1 VKCRHRLRRDIR
13 YWVPTAP
20 GLVPVGIEMTITRCA
35 RCDVMLPLG
44 ASNDA
49 DERVGVEIR
58 AASMVAC
65 HETDSRCR
73 CFDLGKRLAP
83 IGREREACDLAAEI
97 MYPDL
102 YARHVAERD
111 EVARVIAE
119 TSGGGT

>member
-1 VKCRHRLRRDIR
+1 MTCKHEHPRGLTWDGDGYGWMTGGDDARICRWCGHWLS
-13 YWVPTAP
+13 
-20 GLVPVGIEMTITRCA
+20 
-35 RCDVMLPLG
+35 LG
-44 ASNDA
+44 DSNDA

-73 CFDLGKRLAP
+73 CFDLSKRLAP
-83 IGREREACDLAAEI
+83 IGREREARDLAAEI

-111 EVARVIAE
+111 EDARVIAE
-119 TSGGGT
+119 TSGGGGG